1 MQKIAIMVGSV
12 YGGAEYVAEQAVAL
26 LTAAGHQ
33 VQWFQSPQLD
43 AIQHFAADCW
53 LVITSTTGQGD
64 IPDNLF
70 PFYVD
75 CRDRFPLL
83 TGKQFAVIALG
94 DSSYGDTFCGAGRQW
109 FELLTELQGTAK
121 APMLEIDAGETL
133 QAEDVALPW
142 LSKHFTY

>member
-12 YGGAEYVAEQAVAL
+12 YGGAEYVAEQAQPL
-26 LTAAGHQ
+26 LQQKGYL
-33 VQWFQSPQLD
+33 VEWFHPASLD
-43 AIQHFAADCW
+43 AVLAFNADCW
-53 LVITSTTGQGD
+53 LLISSTTGQGD

-70 PFYVD
+70 PFFAE

-83 TGKQFAVIALG
+83 TDKKFAVLALG
-94 DSSYGDTFCGAGRQW
+94 DSSYGDTFCAAGRQL
-109 FELLTELQGTAK
+109 FALMLELQGEAL

-142 LSKHFTY
+142 LAQHF